1 MSINILIA
9 DPHYLIREGLKSIFS
24 KSEGLAMTGEAENRE
39 ELIVEIQKLHPD
51 VVIIDCNIAGFF
63 SRNDLPLIKQLS
75 PQTNLMVITTN
86 QNKETVLQ
94 TLDLGVNSYILK
106 ECPKEEIIDGVYA
119 AAKGEKFLCKKVLHT
134 ILDKE
139 PDNCDGV
146 KLSDREK
153 EIIRL
158 ISEGLTNNQIAD
170 KLFLSAHTIAT
181 HRKNIMSKLSINKTA
196 GLVVYAVKENI
207 ISPNK
212 YLFST
217 PN

>member
-1 MSINILIA
+1 MAISILIA
-9 DPHYLIREGLKSIFS
+9 DPHYLIREGLKSIFLEN
-24 KSEGLAMTGEAENRE
+24 KDLAITGEAEKRE
-39 ELIVEIQKLHPD
+39 ELITAIQKLQPD

-63 SRNDLPLIKQLS
+63 SRNDLPVIKQLS
-75 PQTNLMVITTN
+75 SKTNLMVITTN
-86 QNKETVLQ
+86 QNKEVVLQ
-94 TLDLGVNSYILK
+94 TLELGVFSYILK
-106 ECPKEEIIDGVYA
+106 ECPKDEIIDGVYA
-119 AAKGEKFLCKKVLHT
+119 AAKGEKFLCKKVLDI
-134 ILDKE
+134 ILEKE
-139 PDNCDGV
+139 PVNCDGV
-146 KLSDREK
+146 KLSNREK

-158 ISEGLTNNQIAD
+158 IVEGLTNNQIAD

-212 YLFST
+212 FLFST